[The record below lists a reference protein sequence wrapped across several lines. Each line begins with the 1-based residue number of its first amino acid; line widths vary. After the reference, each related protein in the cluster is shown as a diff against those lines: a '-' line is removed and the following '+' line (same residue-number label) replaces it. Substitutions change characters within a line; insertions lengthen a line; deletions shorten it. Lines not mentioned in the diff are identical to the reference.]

1 MIKFIPFLFL
11 SLIAIIP
18 TKGYAFEAGET
29 IPAVYVCKSEEL
41 VMHVAEKDVEDTKK
55 ASELMA
61 MFFRTGLCV
70 PVNGHMV
77 FIKEV
82 LLEYEDNKGVFTQV
96 LSVQAKEGP
105 DQPVYYMIV
114 TPKINKT

>member
-11 SLIAIIP
+11 SLMAIIP
-18 TKGYAFEAGET
+18 AKGYAFEAGET
-29 IPAVYVCKSEEL
+29 FPAGYVCKSEEL
-41 VMHVAEKDVEDTKK
+41 VMQVAEEDAEDTKK
-55 ASELMA
+55 AGELMA

-105 DQPVYYMIV
+105 NQPIYYMIV
-114 TPKINKT
+114 IPKINKT